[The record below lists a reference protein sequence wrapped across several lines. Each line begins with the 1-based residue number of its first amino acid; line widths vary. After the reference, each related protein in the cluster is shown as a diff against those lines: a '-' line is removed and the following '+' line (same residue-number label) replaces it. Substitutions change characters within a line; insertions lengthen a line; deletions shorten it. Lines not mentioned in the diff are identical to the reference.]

1 MSFLLG
7 LTGSIGMGKSTTA
20 DMFRE
25 AGVPVWDADATV
37 AKLYGKGG
45 SAVAP
50 LSALNMGLIQNDAV
64 DRVALKNWVKTDPN
78 ALNRLE
84 SLIHPL
90 VAADRAKF
98 IDDHA
103 EQSLIVCDIP
113 LLYETGADQWLDA
126 VLVVTTDAQT
136 QKARVMARA
145 GMDPELFDQILVRQM
160 PSFDNI
166 ARADYVIET
175 NSFEGARQA
184 VHDLIN
190 DLKART
196 TCCARLF

>member
-45 SAVAP
+45 AAVTP

-64 DRVALKNWVKTDPN
+64 DREALKNWVKTDPN

-90 VAADRAKF
+90 VAADRAEF

-126 VLVVTTDAQT
+126 VLVVTTDAET
-136 QKARVMARA
+136 QKARVMERA
-145 GMDPELFDQILVRQM
+145 GMDPVLFDRILARQM
-160 PSFDNI
+160 PSSEKI

-175 NSFEGARQA
+175 NSFEGARKA

-190 DLKART
+190 DLTART
-196 TCCARLF
+196 S

>member
-45 SAVAP
+45 AAVAA
-50 LSALNMGLIQNDAV
+50 LSALNRGLIQNDAV

-84 SLIHPL
+84 LLIHPL
-90 VAADRAKF
+90 VAADRAEF

-126 VLVVTTDAQT
+126 VLVVTTDAET

-145 GMDPELFDQILVRQM
+145 GLDPQLFDQIFARQM
-160 PSFDNI
+160 PSSEKI

-175 NSFEGARQA
+175 NSFEGARKA

-190 DLKART
+190 DLTARAT
-196 TCCARLF
+196 

>member
-37 AKLYGKGG
+37 AKLYAKGG
-45 SAVAP
+45 AAVAP
-50 LSALNMGLIQNDAV
+50 LLTLNMGLIQNDAV
-64 DRVALKNWVKTDPN
+64 NRVALKNWVKTDPN
-78 ALNRLE
+78 ALNWLE
-84 SLIHPL
+84 SHIHPL

-98 IDDHA
+98 IDDYA
-103 EQSLIVCDIP
+103 DQSLIVCDIP

-160 PSFDNI
+160 PSSEKI

-175 NSFEGARQA
+175 NSFEGARKA

-190 DLKART
+190 DLTARAT
-196 TCCARLF
+196 

>member
-37 AKLYGKGG
+37 AKLYAKGG
-45 SAVAP
+45 AAVAP

-78 ALNRLE
+78 ALNWLE
-84 SLIHPL
+84 SHIHPL

-103 EQSLIVCDIP
+103 DQSLIVCDIP

-145 GMDPELFDQILVRQM
+145 GMDPELFDQILARQM
-160 PSFDNI
+160 PSSEKI

-175 NSFEGARQA
+175 NSFEGARKA

-190 DLKART
+190 DLTARAT
-196 TCCARLF
+196 

>member
-20 DMFRE
+20 AMFRD

-37 AKLYGKGG
+37 AKLYGKSGA
-45 SAVAP
+45 AVAP
-50 LSALNMGLIQNDAV
+50 LSALNRGLIQNDAV
-64 DRVALKNWVKTDPN
+64 DREALKNWVKKDPN

-90 VAADRAKF
+90 AAADRAEF
-98 IDDHA
+98 IDDHS

-126 VLVVTTDAQT
+126 VLVVTTDAET
-136 QKARVMARA
+136 QKARVMERA
-145 GMDPELFDQILVRQM
+145 GMDSALFDRILARQM
-160 PSFDNI
+160 PNSEKI

-175 NSFEGARQA
+175 NSFEGARKA

-190 DLKART
+190 DLTARAT
-196 TCCARLF
+196 

>member
-45 SAVAP
+45 AAVAA
-50 LSALNMGLIQNDAV
+50 LSALNRGLTQNDAV
-64 DRVALKNWVKTDPN
+64 DREALKNWVKTDPN

-90 VAADRAKF
+90 VAADRAEF

-126 VLVVTTDAQT
+126 VLVVTTDAET
-136 QKARVMARA
+136 QKARVMERA
-145 GMDPELFDQILVRQM
+145 GIDSALFDRILARQM
-160 PSFDNI
+160 PNSEKI

-175 NSFEGARQA
+175 NSFEGARKA

-190 DLKART
+190 DLTARAT
-196 TCCARLF
+196 

>member
-37 AKLYGKGG
+37 AKLYAKGG
-45 SAVAP
+45 AAVAP
-50 LSALNMGLIQNDAV
+50 LSALNMGLIQNEAV
-64 DRVALKNWVKTDPN
+64 DRAALKNWVKTDLN

-84 SLIHPL
+84 SLVHPL

-113 LLYETGADQWLDA
+113 LLYEIGADQWLDA
-126 VLVVTTDAQT
+126 VLVVTTDAET
-136 QKARVMARA
+136 QKVRVMRRP
-145 GMDPELFDQILVRQM
+145 GMDFTLLDQILVRQT
-160 PSFDNI
+160 PSSEKI

-175 NSFEGARQA
+175 NSFEGARKA

-190 DLKART
+190 DLTPRT
-196 TCCARLF
+196 S

>member
-37 AKLYGKGG
+37 AKLYAKGG
-45 SAVAP
+45 AAVAP

-126 VLVVTTDAQT
+126 VLVVTTDAET

-145 GMDPELFDQILVRQM
+145 GMDPELFDQILARQM
-160 PSFDNI
+160 PSSEKI

-175 NSFEGARQA
+175 NSFEGARKA

-190 DLKART
+190 DLTARAT
-196 TCCARLF
+196 

>member
-37 AKLYGKGG
+37 AKLYAKGG
-45 SAVAP
+45 AAVAP
-50 LSALNMGLIQNDAV
+50 LSALNMRLIQNEAV
-64 DRVALKNWVKTDPN
+64 DRAALKKWVKTDMD

-84 SLIHPL
+84 SLVHPL

-103 EQSLIVCDIP
+103 KQPLIVCDIP

-126 VLVVTTDAQT
+126 VLVVTTDAET
-136 QKARVMARA
+136 QKIRVMGRP
-145 GMDPELFDQILVRQM
+145 GMDSALLDQILARQM
-160 PSFDNI
+160 PSSEKI

-175 NSFEGARQA
+175 NSFEGARKA

-190 DLKART
+190 NLTART
-196 TCCARLF
+196 S

>member
-37 AKLYGKGG
+37 AKLYAKGG
-45 SAVAP
+45 AAVAP
-50 LSALNMGLIQNDAV
+50 LSALNIGLIQNDTV
-64 DRVALKNWVKTDPN
+64 DRAALKNWVKTDPN

-145 GMDPELFDQILVRQM
+145 GMDSQLFDQILARQM
-160 PSFDNI
+160 PSSEKI

-175 NSFEGARQA
+175 NSFEGARKA

-190 DLKART
+190 DLTARAT
-196 TCCARLF
+196 

>member
-37 AKLYGKGG
+37 AKLYAKGG
-45 SAVAP
+45 AAVAP

-64 DRVALKNWVKTDPN
+64 DRAALKNWVKTDSN

-90 VAADRAKF
+90 VTANRAKF

-126 VLVVTTDAQT
+126 VLVVTTDAET

-160 PSFDNI
+160 PSSEKI

-175 NSFEGARQA
+175 NSFEGARKA

-190 DLKART
+190 ELTARAT
-196 TCCARLF
+196 

>member
-37 AKLYGKGG
+37 AKLYAKGG
-45 SAVAP
+45 AAVAP

-90 VAADRAKF
+90 VAVDRAKF

-103 EQSLIVCDIP
+103 GQSLIVCDIP

-160 PSFDNI
+160 PSSEKTT
-166 ARADYVIET
+166 RADYVIET
-175 NSFEGARQA
+175 NSFEGARKA

-190 DLKART
+190 DLTARAT
-196 TCCARLF
+196 

>member
-45 SAVAP
+45 AAVAP

-64 DRVALKNWVKTDPN
+64 DREALKNWVKTDPS

-90 VAADRAKF
+90 AAADRAEF
-98 IDDHA
+98 IDDHS

-126 VLVVTTDAQT
+126 VLVVTTDAET
-136 QKARVMARA
+136 QKARVMERA
-145 GMDPELFDQILVRQM
+145 GMDSALFDRILARQM
-160 PSFDNI
+160 PNSEKI

-175 NSFEGARQA
+175 NSFEGARKA

-190 DLKART
+190 DLTARAT
-196 TCCARLF
+196 

>member
-45 SAVAP
+45 AAVAP

-64 DRVALKNWVKTDPN
+64 DREALKNWVKTDPN

-90 VAADRAKF
+90 VAADRAEF

-126 VLVVTTDAQT
+126 VLVVTTDAET
-136 QKARVMARA
+136 QKARVMERA
-145 GMDPELFDQILVRQM
+145 GMDSALFDRILARQM
-160 PSFDNI
+160 PNSEKI

-175 NSFEGARQA
+175 NSFEGARKA

-190 DLKART
+190 DLTARAT
-196 TCCARLF
+196 

>member
-45 SAVAP
+45 AAVAP
-50 LSALNMGLIQNDAV
+50 LSALNRGLIQNDAV

-84 SLIHPL
+84 LLIHPL
-90 VAADRAKF
+90 VAADRAEF
-98 IDDHA
+98 IDEHA

-126 VLVVTTDAQT
+126 VLVVTTDAET

-145 GMDPELFDQILVRQM
+145 GMDPQLFDQIFARQM
-160 PSFDNI
+160 PSSEKI

-175 NSFEGARQA
+175 NSFEGARKA

-190 DLKART
+190 DLTARAT
-196 TCCARLF
+196 

>member
-25 AGVPVWDADATV
+25 VDVPVWDADATV
-37 AKLYGKGG
+37 AKLYAKGG
-45 SAVAP
+45 AAVAP

-64 DRVALKNWVKTDPN
+64 DRAALKNWVKTDPN

-126 VLVVTTDAQT
+126 VLVVTTDVET

-145 GMDPELFDQILVRQM
+145 GMDPQLFDQILARQM
-160 PSFDNI
+160 PSSEKI

-175 NSFEGARQA
+175 NSFEGARKA

-190 DLKART
+190 NLTARAT
-196 TCCARLF
+196 

>member
-37 AKLYGKGG
+37 AKLYAKGG
-45 SAVAP
+45 AAVAP

-64 DRVALKNWVKTDPN
+64 DRIALKNWLKIDPN

-90 VAADRAKF
+90 VAANRAKF
-98 IDDHA
+98 IENHA
-103 EQSLIVCDIP
+103 DQSLIVCDIP

-145 GMDPELFDQILVRQM
+145 GMDPELLDQILVRQM
-160 PSFDNI
+160 PSSEKI
-166 ARADYVIET
+166 TRADYVIET
-175 NSFEGARQA
+175 NSFEGSRKA

-190 DLKART
+190 DLTARAT
-196 TCCARLF
+196 

>member
-37 AKLYGKGG
+37 AKLYAKGG
-45 SAVAP
+45 AAVAP

-103 EQSLIVCDIP
+103 DQSLIVCDIP

-136 QKARVMARA
+136 QKVRVMARA
-145 GMDPELFDQILVRQM
+145 GRDPELFDQILARQM
-160 PSFDNI
+160 PSSEKI

-175 NSFEGARQA
+175 NSFVGARKA

-190 DLKART
+190 DLTARAT
-196 TCCARLF
+196 

>member
-37 AKLYGKGG
+37 AKLYAKGG
-45 SAVAP
+45 AAVAP

-145 GMDPELFDQILVRQM
+145 GLDPELFDQILVRQM
-160 PSFDNI
+160 PSSEKI

-175 NSFEGARQA
+175 NSFEGARKA

-190 DLKART
+190 DLTARAT
-196 TCCARLF
+196 

>member
-37 AKLYGKGG
+37 AKLYAKGG
-45 SAVAP
+45 AAVAP
-50 LSALNMGLIQNDAV
+50 LSALNMGLIQNDTV
-64 DRVALKNWVKTDPN
+64 DRAALKNWVKTDPN

-103 EQSLIVCDIP
+103 ERSLIVCDIP

-126 VLVVTTDAQT
+126 VLVVTTAAET
-136 QKARVMARA
+136 QKARVMARV
-145 GMDPELFDQILVRQM
+145 GMDPQLFDQILARQM
-160 PSFDNI
+160 PSSEKI

-175 NSFEGARQA
+175 NSFEGARKA

-190 DLKART
+190 DLTARAT
-196 TCCARLF
+196 

>member
-7 LTGSIGMGKSTTA
+7 LTGSIAMGKSTTA

-45 SAVAP
+45 AAVAP

-64 DRVALKNWVKTDPN
+64 DREALKNWVKTDPN

-90 VAADRAKF
+90 VAADRAEF

-113 LLYETGADQWLDA
+113 LLYETGADQGLDA
-126 VLVVTTDAQT
+126 VLVVTTDAET
-136 QKARVMARA
+136 QKARVMERA
-145 GMDPELFDQILVRQM
+145 GMDSALFDRILARQM
-160 PSFDNI
+160 PNSEKI

-175 NSFEGARQA
+175 NSFEGARKA

-190 DLKART
+190 DLTARAT
-196 TCCARLF
+196 

>member
-37 AKLYGKGG
+37 AKLYAKGG
-45 SAVAP
+45 AAVAP

-64 DRVALKNWVKTDPN
+64 DREALKNWVKTDPN

-90 VAADRAKF
+90 VAADRAEF

-126 VLVVTTDAQT
+126 VLVVTTDAET
-136 QKARVMARA
+136 QKARVMERA
-145 GMDPELFDQILVRQM
+145 GMDPALFDRILARQM
-160 PSFDNI
+160 PNSEKI

-175 NSFEGARQA
+175 NSFEGARKA

-190 DLKART
+190 DLTARAT
-196 TCCARLF
+196 

>member
-37 AKLYGKGG
+37 AKLYAKGG
-45 SAVAP
+45 AAVAP

-160 PSFDNI
+160 PSSEKTT
-166 ARADYVIET
+166 RADYVIET
-175 NSFEGARQA
+175 NSFEGARKA

-190 DLKART
+190 DLTARAT
-196 TCCARLF
+196 

>member
-45 SAVAP
+45 AAVAP

-64 DRVALKNWVKTDPN
+64 DREALKNWVKTDPN

-90 VAADRAKF
+90 VAADRAEF

-126 VLVVTTDAQT
+126 VLVVTTDAEM

-145 GMDPELFDQILVRQM
+145 GMDSALFDRILARQM
-160 PSFDNI
+160 PNSDKI

-175 NSFEGARQA
+175 NSFEGARKA

-190 DLKART
+190 DLTARAT
-196 TCCARLF
+196 

>member
-1 MSFLLG
+1 
-7 LTGSIGMGKSTTA
+7 MGKSTTA

-37 AKLYGKGG
+37 AKLYGKSGA
-45 SAVAP
+45 AVAP
-50 LSALNMGLIQNDAV
+50 LSALNRGLIQNDAV
-64 DRVALKNWVKTDPN
+64 DREALKNWVKKDPN

-90 VAADRAKF
+90 VAADRAEF

-126 VLVVTTDAQT
+126 VLVVTTDAET
-136 QKARVMARA
+136 QKARVMGRA
-145 GMDPELFDQILVRQM
+145 GMDPALFDRILARQM
-160 PSFDNI
+160 PNSEKI

-175 NSFEGARQA
+175 NSFEGARKA

-190 DLKART
+190 DLTART
-196 TCCARLF
+196 L

>member
-37 AKLYGKGG
+37 AKLYAKGG
-45 SAVAP
+45 AAVAP
-50 LSALNMGLIQNDAV
+50 LSALNMGLIRNDAV

-78 ALNRLE
+78 ALNWLE
-84 SLIHPL
+84 SHIHPL

-103 EQSLIVCDIP
+103 DQSLIVCDIP

-126 VLVVTTDAQT
+126 VLVVTTDAET

-145 GMDPELFDQILVRQM
+145 GMDSQLFDQILARQM
-160 PSFDNI
+160 PSSEKI

-175 NSFEGARQA
+175 NSFEGARKA

-190 DLKART
+190 DLTARAT
-196 TCCARLF
+196 

>member
-20 DMFRE
+20 DMFRD

-37 AKLYGKGG
+37 VKLYAKGG
-45 SAVAP
+45 GAVAP
-50 LSALNMGLIQNDAV
+50 LSALNMGLVQNDAV
-64 DRVALKNWVKTDPN
+64 DREALKNWVKTDPS

-90 VAADRAKF
+90 VAADRAEF
-98 IDDHA
+98 ISEHA
-103 EQSLIVCDIP
+103 EQSVIVCDIP
-113 LLYETGADQWLDA
+113 LLYETSADQWLDA
-126 VLVVTTDAQT
+126 VLVVTTDTET
-136 QKARVMARA
+136 QKARVMGRV
-145 GMDPELFDQILVRQM
+145 GMDHALFDRILARQM
-160 PSFDNI
+160 PNSEKI

-175 NSFEGARQA
+175 NSFEGVRKA

-190 DLKART
+190 DLTARG
-196 TCCARLF
+196 L

>member
-37 AKLYGKGG
+37 AKLYAKGG
-45 SAVAP
+45 AAVAP

-64 DRVALKNWVKTDPN
+64 DRVVLKNWVKTDPN

-160 PSFDNI
+160 PSSEKI

-175 NSFEGARQA
+175 NSFEGARKA

-190 DLKART
+190 DLTARAT
-196 TCCARLF
+196 

>member
-37 AKLYGKGG
+37 AKLYAKGG
-45 SAVAP
+45 AAVAP
-50 LSALNMGLIQNDAV
+50 LSALNMGFIQNDAV
-64 DRVALKNWVKTDPN
+64 DRAALKNWVKTDPN
-78 ALNRLE
+78 ALNWLE
-84 SLIHPL
+84 SHIHPL

-103 EQSLIVCDIP
+103 DQSLIVCDIP

-160 PSFDNI
+160 PSSEKI

-175 NSFEGARQA
+175 NSFEGARKA

-190 DLKART
+190 DLTARAT
-196 TCCARLF
+196 

>member
-20 DMFRE
+20 HMFRE
-25 AGVPVWDADATV
+25 AGVSVWDADATV
-37 AKLYGKGG
+37 AKLYAKGG
-45 SAVAP
+45 AAVAP
-50 LSALNMGLIQNDAV
+50 LSALNMGLIRNDAV

-78 ALNRLE
+78 ALNWLE
-84 SLIHPL
+84 SHIHPL

-103 EQSLIVCDIP
+103 DQSLIVCDIP

-160 PSFDNI
+160 PSSEKI

-175 NSFEGARQA
+175 NSFEGARKA

-190 DLKART
+190 DLTARAT
-196 TCCARLF
+196 

>member
-45 SAVAP
+45 AAVAP
-50 LSALNMGLIQNDAV
+50 LSALNRGLIQNDAV
-64 DRVALKNWVKTDPN
+64 DREALKNWVKTDPN

-90 VAADRAKF
+90 VAADRAEF

-126 VLVVTTDAQT
+126 VLVVTTDAET
-136 QKARVMARA
+136 QKARVMGRA
-145 GMDPELFDQILVRQM
+145 GMDPALFDRILARQM
-160 PSFDNI
+160 PNSEKI

-175 NSFEGARQA
+175 NSFEGARKA

-190 DLKART
+190 DLTARAT
-196 TCCARLF
+196 

>member
-37 AKLYGKGG
+37 AKLYAKDGA
-45 SAVAP
+45 AVAP

-160 PSFDNI
+160 PSSEKTT
-166 ARADYVIET
+166 RADYVIET
-175 NSFEGARQA
+175 NSFEGARKA

-190 DLKART
+190 DLTARAT
-196 TCCARLF
+196 

>member
-45 SAVAP
+45 AAVAP

-64 DRVALKNWVKTDPN
+64 DREALKNWVKTDPN

-90 VAADRAKF
+90 AAADRVEF
-98 IDDHA
+98 IDDHS

-126 VLVVTTDAQT
+126 VLVVTTDAET
-136 QKARVMARA
+136 QKARVMERA
-145 GMDPELFDQILVRQM
+145 GMDSALFDRILARQM
-160 PSFDNI
+160 PNSEKI

-175 NSFEGARQA
+175 KSFEGARKA

-190 DLKART
+190 DLTARAT
-196 TCCARLF
+196 

>member
-37 AKLYGKGG
+37 AKLYAKGG
-45 SAVAP
+45 AAVAP

-78 ALNRLE
+78 ALNWLE
-84 SLIHPL
+84 SHIHPL

-103 EQSLIVCDIP
+103 DQSLIVCDIP

-160 PSFDNI
+160 PSSEKI

-175 NSFEGARQA
+175 NSFEGARKA

-190 DLKART
+190 DLTARAT
-196 TCCARLF
+196 

>member
-37 AKLYGKGG
+37 AKQYAKGG
-45 SAVAP
+45 AAVAP
-50 LSALNMGLIQNDAV
+50 LSALNMGLIQNDTV
-64 DRVALKNWVKTDPN
+64 DRAALKNWVKTDPN

-103 EQSLIVCDIP
+103 EQSLVVCDIP

-126 VLVVTTDAQT
+126 VLVVTTAAET

-145 GMDPELFDQILVRQM
+145 GMDPQLFDQILARQM
-160 PSFDNI
+160 PSSEKI

-175 NSFEGARQA
+175 NSFEGARKA

-190 DLKART
+190 DLRART
-196 TCCARLF
+196 T

>member
-45 SAVAP
+45 AAVAP

-64 DRVALKNWVKTDPN
+64 DRAELKNWVKTDPN

-90 VAADRAKF
+90 AAADRAEF
-98 IDDHA
+98 IDDHS

-126 VLVVTTDAQT
+126 VLVVTTDAET
-136 QKARVMARA
+136 QKARVMERA
-145 GMDPELFDQILVRQM
+145 GMDSALFDRIIARQM
-160 PSFDNI
+160 PNSDKI

-175 NSFEGARQA
+175 NSFEGARKA

-190 DLKART
+190 DLTART
-196 TCCARLF
+196 S

>member
-37 AKLYGKGG
+37 AKLYAKGG
-45 SAVAP
+45 AAVAP

-64 DRVALKNWVKTDPN
+64 DREALKNWVKTDPN

-90 VAADRAKF
+90 VAADRTKF

-126 VLVVTTDAQT
+126 VLVVTTDAET

-145 GMDPELFDQILVRQM
+145 GMDPQLFDQILARQM
-160 PSFDNI
+160 PRSEKI

-175 NSFEGARQA
+175 NSFEGARKA

-190 DLKART
+190 DLTARAT
-196 TCCARLF
+196 

>member
-45 SAVAP
+45 AAVAP

-64 DRVALKNWVKTDPN
+64 DREALKNWVKTDPN

-90 VAADRAKF
+90 VAADRAEF

-160 PSFDNI
+160 PSSEKI

-175 NSFEGARQA
+175 NSFEGARKA

-190 DLKART
+190 DLTARAT
-196 TCCARLF
+196 

>member
-20 DMFRE
+20 DMFRD

-45 SAVAP
+45 AAVAP
-50 LSALNMGLIQNDAV
+50 LSALNRGLIQNDAV
-64 DRVALKNWVKTDPN
+64 DREALKNWVKTDPN

-90 VAADRAKF
+90 VAADRAEF
-98 IDDHA
+98 IGDHA

-126 VLVVTTDAQT
+126 VLVVTTDAET
-136 QKARVMARA
+136 QKTRVMVRA
-145 GMDPELFDQILVRQM
+145 GMDPALFDRILARQM
-160 PSFDNI
+160 PNSEKI

-175 NSFEGARQA
+175 NSFEAARKA

-190 DLKART
+190 DLTVRAS
-196 TCCARLF
+196 

>member
-45 SAVAP
+45 AAVAP
-50 LSALNMGLIQNDAV
+50 LSALNRGLIQNDAV
-64 DRVALKNWVKTDPN
+64 DREALKNWVKTDPN

-90 VAADRAKF
+90 VAADRAEF

-126 VLVVTTDAQT
+126 VLVVTTDAET
-136 QKARVMARA
+136 QKARVMERA
-145 GMDPELFDQILVRQM
+145 GMDSALFDRILARQM
-160 PSFDNI
+160 PNSEKI

-175 NSFEGARQA
+175 NSFEGARKA

-190 DLKART
+190 DLTARAT
-196 TCCARLF
+196 